1 MYVHDYLKE
10 DQGFFQAKNTCF
22 KSGEDVMTKLWE
34 MLPVIYSQ
42 DFRKEK
48 YIILSFT
55 YQEFTNTETIF
66 RKILKNKDVVKT

>member
-1 MYVHDYLKE
+1 
-10 DQGFFQAKNTCF
+10 
-22 KSGEDVMTKLWE
+22 MTKLWE